1 MRASTTFALLAQ
13 ALAVQSIRII
23 QSNDDGWAE
32 LYARSFNDAMKASG
46 HDVLLSAPAENK
58 SGSGSR
64 DEEPAARTAA
74 CQYDSCPAN
83 SGPVGVNE
91 TRTDL
96 RWVNSYPVTSMRYGI
111 EQFAAEQWNGQ
122 APELAVSGPNVGSNL
137 WLSVLVSGTVGTAV
151 YASGTKGIP
160 AIAFSGASSGTLAW
174 NTTPVPA
181 RSAVYGELAN
191 RLVSKIVSG
200 GAPYL
205 PEKVWLNVNFPE
217 VTDTKCN
224 NPDEFKWVLSRIN
237 PAIFSGPDVST
248 CGAKERLPEE
258 NKVVGTSSGCY
269 ISISVGDSND
279 KTTAPKE
286 KQQPVL
292 DRLGSFL
299 SCLP

>member
-1 MRASTTFALLAQ
+1 MRVTTTIALLAQ

-32 LYARSFNDAMKASG
+32 LYARSFNDALKASG

-64 DEEPAARTAA
+64 DEEPEPRTST

-83 SGPVGVNE
+83 SGPTGLNE
-91 TRTDL
+91 TQTDL

-111 EQFAAEQWNGQ
+111 EQFAGEVWNGA

-137 WLSVLVSGTVGTAV
+137 WLSVLFSGTVGTAV
-151 YASGTKGIP
+151 YASGTKGVP
-160 AIAFSGASSGTLAW
+160 AIAFSGASSGVLPWNTDPVPSRSSVYATLA
-174 NTTPVPA
+174 A
-181 RSAVYGELAN
+181 
-191 RLVSKIVSG
+191 RLVDKIVAG

-205 PEKVWLNVNFPE
+205 PEKVWLNVNFPQVSTE
-217 VTDTKCN
+217 CAEAD
-224 NPDEFKWVLSRIN
+224 DFKWVLSRIN
-237 PAIFSGPDVST
+237 PGLFSGPDVGT
-248 CGAKERLPEE
+248 CGSKDRLPEE
-258 NKVVGTSSGCY
+258 NNVVGTSGCY

-279 KTTAPKE
+279 KTTAPLE

-292 DRLGSFL
+292 DRLGDFL